1 MDQEL
6 ITALKRAH
14 LHPPTSES
22 KRDWNTRRTN
32 LGVSCLMSC
41 IVLCATTTLPSDSIE
56 RRPST
61 KPINKTEPVK
71 QGQETN
77 IENTL

>member
-1 MDQEL
+1 
-6 ITALKRAH
+6 
-14 LHPPTSES
+14 
-22 KRDWNTRRTN
+22 
-32 LGVSCLMSC
+32 MSC